1 MAMTETRPAPAPTA
15 DASAPAAAG
24 DLPGLAGWLTTSDH
38 RRVGRLFIAASLL
51 FLVVGGLVGLVLGAE
66 RLESGLDLLSG
77 PDNTGGAFIDATF
90 MHQEVAVLLFLVPLL
105 LGIATIVVPQQV
117 GSPEI
122 ALPRGSAAAFW
133 LYLVS
138 GALHLASYAIG
149 GDNFAALD
157 LWLLALAGI
166 LVATMLALVSLV
178 TTVLTLRAPG
188 MTLLRTPAFSWSI
201 VVAGS
206 LTLLTAPVL
215 LARVVAG
222 YVTHHFSEAGPLGI
236 GTLLPYDQI
245 NWFWSLPHLYL
256 LVVPVV
262 GIALEIVPVMAR
274 NRVRLH
280 AASLVLIG
288 LVGVL
293 GLGAWAQVPETFDD
307 LLYVAIGLAAVIPV
321 LAVVGLLGDTLRAG
335 RPQLKAP
342 LVLAMTSML
351 VLLLGTVVG
360 ALLAI
365 EPLELQGTVWEA
377 GHVHLVL
384 LGAGALGGAAALW
397 YWAPRLYGAEL
408 PNGAGLLVALT
419 LLGGS
424 VLLAVPDLVNGLTD
438 DVALATQ
445 DFPDDSVTDLNGV
458 SIAGGVL
465 TLLGVLVLIVSLLSL
480 LRRDRSTPGDP
491 WGGHTLEWADSPHS
505 AVTSATPL
513 YEEAGA

>member
-1 MAMTETRPAPAPTA
+1 MAMTETRPAPAPTS
-15 DASAPAAAG
+15 DASVPAAAG

-38 RRVGRLFIAASLL
+38 RRVGRLFIAAALL
-51 FLVVGGLVGLVLGAE
+51 FLVVGGLVGMVLGAE
-66 RLESGLDLLSG
+66 RLESGLDYL
-77 PDNTGGAFIDATF
+77 DAADGGAFIDAYS
-90 MHQEVAVLLFLVPLL
+90 MHGEVAVLLFLVPLL
-105 LGIATIVVPQQV
+105 LGIATVVVPQQV

-122 ALPRGSAAAFW
+122 AFPRGSAAAFW

-138 GALHLASYAIG
+138 GALHVASFAIG
-149 GDNFAALD
+149 GDEPAALD

-166 LVATMLALVSLV
+166 LIATMLALVSLV

-201 VVAGS
+201 VVGGS

-222 YVTHHFSEAGPLGI
+222 YIAHHFNGDIFS
-236 GTLLPYDQI
+236 LLPYDRI
-245 NWFWSLPHLYL
+245 SWFWALPHLYL

-262 GIALEIVPVMAR
+262 GIALEVVPVMAR
-274 NRVRLH
+274 NRVRQH
-280 AASLVLIG
+280 AASIVLIG
-288 LVGVL
+288 LFGVL
-293 GLGAWAQVPETFDD
+293 GLGAWAQVPDTFDD

-321 LAVVGLLGDTLRAG
+321 LAVVGLLGDTMRSG

-342 LVLAMTSML
+342 LVLAMASML

-360 ALLAI
+360 ALLVI

-384 LGAGALGGAAALW
+384 LGAGALGGAAGLW
-397 YWAPRLYGAEL
+397 FWAPRLYGAEL
-408 PNGAGLLVALT
+408 PNVAGLLVALT
-419 LLGGS
+419 LLGGA
-424 VLLAVPDLVNGLTD
+424 VLLAVPDLVNGLGE
-438 DVALATQ
+438 DVPIGAQ
-445 DFPDDSVTDLNGV
+445 EFPEDGVRALNGV

-480 LRRDRSTPGDP
+480 LRRDRSAPGDP
-491 WGGHTLEWADSPHS
+491 WGGHTLEWADTPHS